1 MKYLSYFE
9 NQDQAMS
16 YDGQLGAPH
25 VAYVE
30 GGEQLLFAPYT
41 EGVEEVKFKF
51 ENGQLTL

>member
-30 GGEQLLFAPYT
+30 GGEQVLFASPT
-41 EGVEEVKFKF
+41 EGVEEVKFKL